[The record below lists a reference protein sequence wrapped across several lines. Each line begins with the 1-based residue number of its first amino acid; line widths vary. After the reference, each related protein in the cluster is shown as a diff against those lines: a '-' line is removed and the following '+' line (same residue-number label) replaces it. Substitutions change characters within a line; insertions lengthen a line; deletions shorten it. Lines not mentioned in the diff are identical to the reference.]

1 MNGLS
6 KSFTLQE
13 IFMHIIKPPSQ
24 TGFAIVEVLIAT
36 VVLAIGFIELTRAF
50 SNISSVAVRAV
61 AMSRASNLTNAIME
75 RVMAQ
80 DFDAMGNEAG
90 GKSLKFD
97 GADEYI
103 NTGAPLQDTFRNSFT
118 VSYWVKPDDG
128 NPASNVSIFGTINSD
143 DSDGVRSNIRT
154 DGKIDFFYESNNVNT
169 EAITSSAVFSD
180 GATAWTH
187 VALVATD
194 GASMLIYINGNSV
207 AITGGSLGG
216 ITMSDWTSSDDVF
229 IGATGD
235 AGTAV
240 SHFAGYI
247 DEVRIWRV
255 TRSAASIKADYK
267 KRINDPFNMGLLDTD
282 KLDLYYPMDNGT
294 GTVAFDH
301 SSSMAHGTMINMDDE
316 DWVTAYSTSLG
327 REGETTWSGNNDVD
341 DFHTVSFKDSDYTG
355 LDAGSNNFSGLG
367 GRVYVKYISLNGGS
381 GTSGDPYT
389 FNDSGTPTDYKQITV
404 KVGIPGTT
412 DSTQIDA
419 IKSAKVEQGYPL
431 TFSPYGL

>member
-1 MNGLS
+1 
-6 KSFTLQE
+6 
-13 IFMHIIKPPSQ
+13 
-24 TGFAIVEVLIAT
+24 
-36 VVLAIGFIELTRAF
+36 
-50 SNISSVAVRAV
+50 
-61 AMSRASNLTNAIME
+61 ME

-80 DFDAMGNEAG
+80 DFDAKGNEAG
-90 GKSLKFD
+90 GYALQFD
-97 GADEYI
+97 GIDEYI
-103 NTGAPLQDTFRNSFT
+103 DTGAPLQDTFRNSFT

-216 ITMSDWTSSDDVF
+216 ITMSDWTSSDDIF

-235 AGTAV
+235 AGTAI
-240 SHFAGYI
+240 SHFVGYI
-247 DEVRIWRV
+247 DEVRIWRA

-267 KRINDPFNMGLLDTD
+267 KRVNDPFNMGLLGTD

-294 GTVAFDH
+294 GAVAFDH
-301 SSSMAHGTMINMDDE
+301 SVNKNHGSLENME
-316 DWVTAYSTSLG
+316 NNDWVTGYSTSLG
-327 REGETTWSGNNDVD
+327 KEYIESTWSSYNDVD
-341 DFHTVSFKDSDYTG
+341 DFHTVGFKDSDYTG
-355 LDAGSNNFSGLG
+355 LELGSDNFSGLG

-381 GTSGDPYT
+381 GTSEDPYT

-404 KVGIPGTT
+404 KVGFPGTT
-412 DSTQIDA
+412 DSTQLDA
-419 IKSAKVEQGYPL
+419 IKSAKADQSYNL
-431 TFSPYGL
+431 TFSPYGI